1 MDFLFFFLSKSI
13 LFFVSGLEDKLFSI
27 LLMYI
32 C

>member
-1 MDFLFFFLSKSI
+1 MDFLFFFSLQKYP
-13 LFFVSGLEDKLFSI
+13 VSGLEDKLFSI